1 LLAIGVFGRCRACSV
16 KLFRLLYYYKTYP
29 TERHLAVVL
38 GITNKRNLTRW
49 IRRATTALAAALAD
63 IVPSNW
69 NQRDSFD
76 KPAAD
81 FYGPDVKSLV
91 DTYPVRCRRPKNRA
105 YQAALYQGKY
115 KTHVVKVSLG
125 AQLPPQE

>member
-1 LLAIGVFGRCRACSV
+1 M

-38 GITNKRNLTRW
+38 GVSNKRNLTRW
-49 IRRATTALAAALAD
+49 LRRATTALAGALAN

-69 NQRDSFD
+69 ERRDSFD

-81 FYGPDVKSLV
+81 FYGTDVKEIV
-91 DTYPVRCRRPKNRA
+91 DTYPVRCRRPKKRA
-105 YQAALYQGKY
+105 VQAALYQGKY
-115 KTHVVKVSLG
+115 KTHVVKVSLR
-125 AQLPPQE
+125 ENSCFRHE